1 MAQQAWRQHL
11 CSTRTQLQSL
21 AQRSGFGI
29 WRCCSCVIGHRHGSS
44 DLIPGPGMPYASG
57 RPKKKKKNG
66 MEDGVLPLPNLLSLE
81 LSQGGV

>member
-21 AQRSGFGI
+21 ARRSGFGI
-29 WRCCSCVIGHRHGSS
+29 WRCRSCVIGHRHGSS

-57 RPKKKKKNG
+57 RPKKKKRVAFRVQKFEIRLARRRAG
-66 MEDGVLPLPNLLSLE
+66 KEVF
-81 LSQGGV
+81 